1 MMNLSEP
8 LSDDEI
14 DELDRILI
22 DQPGDIDPM
31 SVSMLDGFLT
41 AVVSGPNTIMP
52 SMWMPW
58 VWDVEQGVL
67 RPKFRSERAAQ
78 RFYELVFRHMNS
90 IAAEVREA
98 PEDFEPLLLE
108 NPNNGDPVTILDD
121 WCMGFMKGLVLDIEG
136 WTPLTSTHTEW
147 FTVLRLYGT
156 EDGWEILEEQSDD
169 LEQHQRY
176 ADQLP
181 EDVRNICRYWLER
194 RVKDAAEG
202 KLPGAVK
209 PSPLVMGDRPG
220 RNDPCPC
227 RSGKKFKRCHGSP
240 ERLH

>member
-1 MMNLSEP
+1 MNLRQP
-8 LSDDEI
+8 LTNDEVE
-14 DELDRILI
+14 ELDRILM
-22 DQPGDIDPM
+22 DQPGDLDPM

-41 AVVSGPNTIMP
+41 AVVSGPNAIMP

-58 VWDVEQGVL
+58 VWDVENGVS
-67 RPKFRSERAAQ
+67 RPNFRSEHAAQ

-90 IAAEVREA
+90 ISAELMDA

-108 NPNNGDPVTILDD
+108 NPNDGDPIPILDD

-136 WTPLTSTHTEW
+136 WTPLTSSHTEW

-156 EDGWEILEEQSDD
+156 EDGWEVLEELSHD
-169 LEQHQRY
+169 LDQHRQY
-176 ADQLP
+176 ADQLSDDIR
-181 EDVRNICRYWLER
+181 EIHRYWLAR
-194 RVKDAAEG
+194 RGKDVSAGTLSSTVKSNPLAA
-202 KLPGAVK
+202 
-209 PSPLVMGDRPG
+209 DDTPG

-227 RSGKKFKRCHGSP
+227 GSGKKFKLCHGSP